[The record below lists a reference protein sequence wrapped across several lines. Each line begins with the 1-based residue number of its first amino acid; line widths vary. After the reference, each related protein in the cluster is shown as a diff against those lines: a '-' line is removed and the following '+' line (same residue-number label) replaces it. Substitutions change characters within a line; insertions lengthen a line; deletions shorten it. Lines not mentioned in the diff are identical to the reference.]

1 MNNYKNIMDEK
12 YLVAAAIAL
21 LLIMILS
28 IGLYSLRQISA
39 LKKKLSVLENTYQ
52 SSGAD
57 FHASIQSLDHQINE
71 SRERE
76 VVLGKHQTDLQVSLT
91 HLENQLRELKQQDPS
106 LRLYHRATELV
117 KQGASLE
124 EIIQSCD
131 IPRAEAE
138 LLISMHRK

>member
-1 MNNYKNIMDEK
+1 MDEK

-28 IGLYSLRQISA
+28 IGLYSVRQISA
-39 LKKKLSVLENTYQ
+39 IKRKLNALEEVSQATD
-52 SSGAD
+52 ATV
-57 FHASIQSLDHQINE
+57 HASIKSLGHQINE
-71 SRERE
+71 DRERQ
-76 VVLGKHQTDLQVSLT
+76 VVLGKHQTTLQETLT
-91 HLENQLRELKQQDPS
+91 NLENQLRELKQQDPS

-138 LLISMHRK
+138 LLISMHRR

>member
-1 MNNYKNIMDEK
+1 MDEK

-28 IGLYSLRQISA
+28 IGLYSLRQVSS
-39 LKKKLSVLENTYQ
+39 LKQKLSVLENARQ
-52 SSGAD
+52 STEAALHSQ
-57 FHASIQSLDHQINE
+57 IKSLGHQIDE
-71 SRERE
+71 DRERQ
-76 VVLGKHQTDLQVSLT
+76 VVLGKHQNTLQETLVK
-91 HLENQLRELKQQDPS
+91 LENQLRELKQQDPA

-117 KQGASLE
+117 KQGASLD
-124 EIIQSCD
+124 EIMQTCD